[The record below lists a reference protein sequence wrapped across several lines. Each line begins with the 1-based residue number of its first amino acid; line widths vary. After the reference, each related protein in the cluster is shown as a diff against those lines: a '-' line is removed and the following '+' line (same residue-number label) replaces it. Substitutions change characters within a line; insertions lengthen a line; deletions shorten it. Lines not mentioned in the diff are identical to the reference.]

1 MTNESA
7 PTLTLR
13 PDLCVIGAT
22 PAGLS
27 AASLAAALGASV
39 VLVGKRPW
47 GVERPEP
54 GDLSSSALI
63 AAAGH
68 AEALRRAGA
77 FGIGQGL
84 EPGVDAAKLRAH
96 VHEVVRSAAPMDS
109 PERYRAMG
117 VRVIEAGARFI
128 DRRTVTAGEHVIRAR
143 RFVIAMGAR
152 PAMPELPGLQ
162 DIPYLTD
169 ESLLDL
175 AVRPDHLVILG
186 GGVTGIEMAQAC
198 RRLGAQVTVIETG
211 ERILTREDPEMAA
224 VIGRALRAEGVTIR
238 TDATVLRVER
248 RAQDRLATVLKS
260 GGREEMVEGSHLF
273 AAAGRTP
280 DIEGLD
286 LDKAGIEAS
295 PSGIKVGSG
304 LRTTN
309 AKVYAIGGCVSGQA
323 EDPPQVANH
332 QAGLVVRNAL
342 LRVPVGYGAVPIPR
356 GVRTDPELASVGL
369 TEEEARAQQH
379 DIRILR
385 WPFADNDR
393 ALAEREVAGHV
404 KAIATRN
411 GRILGCA
418 IAGPRAGEL
427 IAPWCLAMAKGL
439 RVGDLA
445 GLVYP
450 YPTLSEATRSAAVE
464 FLKPSAQNP
473 WIRRLIGFVGRLG

>member
-1 MTNESA
+1 
-7 PTLTLR
+7 
-13 PDLCVIGAT
+13 
-22 PAGLS
+22 
-27 AASLAAALGASV
+27 
-39 VLVGKRPW
+39 
-47 GVERPEP
+47 
-54 GDLSSSALI
+54 
-63 AAAGH
+63 
-68 AEALRRAGA
+68 
-77 FGIGQGL
+77 
-84 EPGVDAAKLRAH
+84 
-96 VHEVVRSAAPMDS
+96 
-109 PERYRAMG
+109 
-117 VRVIEAGARFI
+117 
-128 DRRTVTAGEHVIRAR
+128 
-143 RFVIAMGAR
+143 
-152 PAMPELPGLQ
+152 
-162 DIPYLTD
+162 
-169 ESLLDL
+169 
-175 AVRPDHLVILG
+175 
-186 GGVTGIEMAQAC
+186 
-198 RRLGAQVTVIETG
+198 VTVIETG

-224 VIGRALRAEGVTIR
+224 VIERALRAEGVKVR

-248 RAQDRLATVLKS
+248 RPQERFAVVLKD
-260 GGREEMVEGSHLF
+260 GDREEIVEGSHLF

-280 DIEGLD
+280 DLEGLD
-286 LDKAGIEAS
+286 LDKAGIEAGLT
-295 PSGIKVGSG
+295 GIEVGSG

-309 AKVYAIGGCVSGQA
+309 AKVYAIGGCVSGRA

-356 GVRTDPELASVGL
+356 VVRTDPELASVGL

-393 ALAEREVAGHV
+393 ARAEREAAGHV
-404 KAIATRN
+404 KAIVTRN
-411 GRILGCA
+411 GRILGCV

-427 IAPWCLAMAKGL
+427 IAPWCLAIAKDL